1 MTKLSRQNWTRIA
14 RNVAKAQSKIAND
27 LLDVAEAEGN
37 GEVAGPQEV
46 VDAIEVIV
54 DQLEE
59 VQAAIPAEASA
70 DEAVVEA
77 PVEGPVVD
85 EEVEAPVEE
94 VEAPV
99 VEEEEEEEEY
109 VAKLKSQVAALTKK
123 VGAQERER
131 MAQAYSELFDDIK
144 VAQVKF
150 DEVIRSSEPNRSWQ
164 GKIAAIENYRNET
177 KSNPSYATAPT
188 TSGFL
193 SRSKVAKLRGNGL
206 EHL

>member
-27 LLDVAEAEGN
+27 LLDVAEAEGT

-59 VQAAIPAEASA
+59 VQAAIPAEASG
-70 DEAVVEA
+70 DEL
-77 PVEGPVVD
+77 G
-85 EEVEAPVEE
+85 VEAPVEE
-94 VEAPV
+94 LGEEVAAP

-109 VAKLKSQVAALTKK
+109 VAKLKSQVAVLTKK

-131 MAQAYSELFDDIK
+131 IAQSYSELFDDIK

-150 DEVIRSSEPNRSWQ
+150 DEVIRSSEPNGSWQ
-164 GKIAAIENYRNET
+164 GKIAAIENYRNEV
-177 KSNPSYATAPT
+177 KSNPSYAVAPT

>member
-27 LLDVAEAEGN
+27 LLDVAEAEGA

-59 VQAAIPAEASA
+59 VQAAIPAEASG
-70 DEAVVEA
+70 DELGVEA
-77 PVEGPVVD
+77 PVEGPV

-99 VEEEEEEEEY
+99 VEEEEEEEY

-123 VGAQERER
+123 VGVQERER

-150 DEVIRSSEPNRSWQ
+150 DEVIRSSEPISSWQ

>member
-27 LLDVAEAEGN
+27 LLDVAEAEGT

-59 VQAAIPAEASA
+59 VQAAIPAEASG
-70 DEAVVEA
+70 DELGVEA
-77 PVEGPVVD
+77 PVEELG

-109 VAKLKSQVAALTKK
+109 VAKLKSQVAVLTKK

-131 MAQAYSELFDDIK
+131 IAQSYSELFDDIK

-150 DEVIRSSEPNRSWQ
+150 DEVIRSSEPNGSWQ
-164 GKIAAIENYRNET
+164 GKIAAIENYRNEV
-177 KSNPSYATAPT
+177 KSNPSYAVAPT

>member
-1 MTKLSRQNWTRIA
+1 MTQLSRQNWTRIA
-14 RNVAKAQSKIAND
+14 RNVAKAQSKIANE
-27 LLDVAEAEGN
+27 LLDVAEAEGT

-59 VQAAIPAEASA
+59 VQAAIPAEAS
-70 DEAVVEA
+70 
-77 PVEGPVVD
+77 G
-85 EEVEAPVEE
+85 EELGVEAPVEE
-94 VEAPV
+94 APV
-99 VEEEEEEEEY
+99 EEVAAPVEEEEEEEEY
-109 VAKLKSQVAALTKK
+109 VAKLKSQVAALTHK

-131 MAQAYSELFDDIK
+131 FAQAYSELFDDIK

-150 DEVIRSSEPNRSWQ
+150 DEVIHSPEPASSWQ

-177 KSNPSYATAPT
+177 KNNSSYAVAPT

-193 SRSKVAKLRGNGL
+193 SRSKVAKLKSDGL

>member
-14 RNVAKAQSKIAND
+14 RNVAKAQSRIAND
-27 LLDVAEAEGN
+27 LLDVAEAEGT

-59 VQAAIPAEASA
+59 VQAAIPAEASG
-70 DEAVVEA
+70 DELGVEA
-77 PVEGPVVD
+77 PVEELG
-85 EEVEAPVEE
+85 EEVAAPVEE

-99 VEEEEEEEEY
+99 EEEEEEEY
-109 VAKLKSQVAALTKK
+109 VAKLKSQVAVLTKK

-131 MAQAYSELFDDIK
+131 IAQSYSELFDDIK

-150 DEVIRSSEPNRSWQ
+150 DEVIRSSEPNGSWQ
-164 GKIAAIENYRNET
+164 GKIAAIENYRNEV
-177 KSNPSYATAPT
+177 KSNPSYAVAPT

>member
-27 LLDVAEAEGN
+27 LLDVAEAEGT

-59 VQAAIPAEASA
+59 VQAAIPAEASG
-70 DEAVVEA
+70 DELGVEA
-77 PVEGPVVD
+77 PVEELGG
-85 EEVEAPVEE
+85 EVEAPVEE

-99 VEEEEEEEEY
+99 EEEEEEEY
-109 VAKLKSQVAALTKK
+109 VAKLKSQVAVLTKK

-131 MAQAYSELFDDIK
+131 IAQSYSELFDDIK

-150 DEVIRSSEPNRSWQ
+150 DEVIRSSEPNGSWQ
-164 GKIAAIENYRNET
+164 GKIAAIENYRNEV

>member
-1 MTKLSRQNWTRIA
+1 MTQLSRQNWTRIA
-14 RNVAKAQSKIAND
+14 RNVAKAQSKIANE
-27 LLDVAEAEGN
+27 LLDVAEAEGT

-59 VQAAIPAEASA
+59 VQAAIPAEAS
-70 DEAVVEA
+70 
-77 PVEGPVVD
+77 G
-85 EEVEAPVEE
+85 EELGVEAPVEE
-94 VEAPV
+94 APV
-99 VEEEEEEEEY
+99 EEVAAPVEEEEEEEEY
-109 VAKLKSQVAALTKK
+109 VAKLKSQVAVLTRK

-131 MAQAYSELFDDIK
+131 LAQAYSELFDDVK

-150 DEVIRSSEPNRSWQ
+150 DEVIRSSEPNGSWQ

-177 KSNPSYATAPT
+177 KNNSSYAVAPT

-193 SRSKVAKLRGNGL
+193 SRSKVAKLKSDGL

>member
-1 MTKLSRQNWTRIA
+1 MTRLSKQNWTRIA

-59 VQAAIPAEASA
+59 VQAAIPAEASG
-70 DEAVVEA
+70 DELGVEA
-77 PVEGPVVD
+77 PVEELGE

-109 VAKLKSQVAALTKK
+109 VAKLKSQVAVLTRK

-131 MAQAYSELFDDIK
+131 LAQAYSELFDDIK

-177 KSNPSYATAPT
+177 KSNPSYAIAPT

-193 SRSKVAKLRGNGL
+193 SRSKVAKLRGSGL

>member
-59 VQAAIPAEASA
+59 VQAAIPAEAS
-70 DEAVVEA
+70 
-77 PVEGPVVD
+77 G
-85 EEVEAPVEE
+85 EELGVEAPVEE
-94 VEAPV
+94 APV
-99 VEEEEEEEEY
+99 EEVAAPVEEEEEEEEY
-109 VAKLKSQVAALTKK
+109 VAKLKSQVAALTHK

-131 MAQAYSELFDDIK
+131 LAQAYSELFDDIK

-150 DEVIRSSEPNRSWQ
+150 DEVIRSSEPNGSWQ

-177 KSNPSYATAPT
+177 KNNSSYAVAPT

-193 SRSKVAKLRGNGL
+193 SRSKVAKLKSDGL

>member
-1 MTKLSRQNWTRIA
+1 MTQLSRQNWTRIA
-14 RNVAKAQSKIAND
+14 RNVAKAQSKIANE
-27 LLDVAEAEGN
+27 LLDVAEAEGA

-59 VQAAIPAEASA
+59 VQAAIPAEAS
-70 DEAVVEA
+70 
-77 PVEGPVVD
+77 G
-85 EEVEAPVEE
+85 EELGVEAPVEE
-94 VEAPV
+94 APV
-99 VEEEEEEEEY
+99 EEVAAPVEEEEEEEEY
-109 VAKLKSQVAALTKK
+109 VAKLKSQVAALTHK

-131 MAQAYSELFDDIK
+131 LAQAYSELFDDIK

-150 DEVIRSSEPNRSWQ
+150 DEVIRSSEPNGSWQ
-164 GKIAAIENYRNET
+164 GKIAAIENYRNEV
-177 KSNPSYATAPT
+177 KSNPSYAVAPT

>member
-77 PVEGPVVD
+77 PVEGPVE

-99 VEEEEEEEEY
+99 VEEEEEEEY

-150 DEVIRSSEPNRSWQ
+150 DEVIRSSAPISSWQ

>member
-77 PVEGPVVD
+77 PVEGPV

-123 VGAQERER
+123 VGVQERER

-150 DEVIRSSEPNRSWQ
+150 DEVIRSSEPISSWQ

>member
-59 VQAAIPAEASA
+59 VQAAIPAEASG
-70 DEAVVEA
+70 EELGVEA
-77 PVEGPVVD
+77 PVEELGG
-85 EEVEAPVEE
+85 EVEAPVEE

-109 VAKLKSQVAALTKK
+109 VAKLKSQVAVLTRK

-131 MAQAYSELFDDIK
+131 LAQAYSELFDDIK

-150 DEVIRSSEPNRSWQ
+150 DEVIRSSEPISSWQ
-164 GKIAAIENYRNET
+164 GKIAAIENYRNEV
-177 KSNPSYATAPT
+177 KSNPSYAIAPT

-193 SRSKVAKLRGNGL
+193 SRSKVAKLRGSGL

>member
-1 MTKLSRQNWTRIA
+1 MTQLSRQNWTRIA
-14 RNVAKAQSKIAND
+14 RNVAKAQSKIANE
-27 LLDVAEAEGN
+27 LLDVAEAEGT

-59 VQAAIPAEASA
+59 VQAAIPAEAS
-70 DEAVVEA
+70 
-77 PVEGPVVD
+77 G
-85 EEVEAPVEE
+85 EELGVEAPVEE
-94 VEAPV
+94 APV
-99 VEEEEEEEEY
+99 EEVAAPVEEEEEEEEY
-109 VAKLKSQVAALTKK
+109 VAKLKSQVAALTQK

-131 MAQAYSELFDDIK
+131 LAQAYSELFDDIK

-150 DEVIRSSEPNRSWQ
+150 DEVIRSSEPNGSWQ

-177 KSNPSYATAPT
+177 KNNSSYAVAPT

-193 SRSKVAKLRGNGL
+193 SRSKVAKLKSDGL

>member
-77 PVEGPVVD
+77 PVEGPV

-99 VEEEEEEEEY
+99 VEEEEEEEY

-123 VGAQERER
+123 VGVQERER

-150 DEVIRSSEPNRSWQ
+150 DEVIRSSEPISSWQ

>member
-77 PVEGPVVD
+77 PVEGPVE

-99 VEEEEEEEEY
+99 VEEEEEEEY
-109 VAKLKSQVAALTKK
+109 VAKLKSQVAALTKM

-150 DEVIRSSEPNRSWQ
+150 DEVIRSKEPISSWQ
-164 GKIAAIENYRNET
+164 GKIAAIESYRNET
-177 KSNPSYATAPT
+177 KSNPSYAVAPT

-193 SRSKVAKLRGNGL
+193 SRSKVAKLRGSGL

>member
-77 PVEGPVVD
+77 PVEGPVE
-85 EEVEAPVEE
+85 EEVAAPVEE

-99 VEEEEEEEEY
+99 ADEEEEEEY
-109 VAKLKSQVAALTKK
+109 VAKLKSQVAALTRK

-150 DEVIRSSEPNRSWQ
+150 DEVIRSSEPISSWQ
-164 GKIAAIENYRNET
+164 GKIAAIESYRNET
-177 KSNPSYATAPT
+177 KSNPSYAVAPT

-193 SRSKVAKLRGNGL
+193 SRSKVAKLRGSGL

>member
-1 MTKLSRQNWTRIA
+1 MTRLSRQNWTRIA

-59 VQAAIPAEASA
+59 VQAAIPAEASG
-70 DEAVVEA
+70 DELGVEA
-77 PVEGPVVD
+77 PVEELG
-85 EEVEAPVEE
+85 EEVAAPVEE
-94 VEAPV
+94 VEAPI
-99 VEEEEEEEEY
+99 EEEEEEEY
-109 VAKLKSQVAALTKK
+109 VAKLKSQVAVLTRK

-131 MAQAYSELFDDIK
+131 LAQAYSELFDDVK

-150 DEVIRSSEPNRSWQ
+150 DEVIRSSEPNGSWQ
-164 GKIAAIENYRNET
+164 GKIAAIENYRNEV
-177 KSNPSYATAPT
+177 KSNPSYAIAPT

-193 SRSKVAKLRGNGL
+193 SRSKVAKLRGSGL

>member
-1 MTKLSRQNWTRIA
+1 MTQLSRQNWTRIA
-14 RNVAKAQSKIAND
+14 RNVAKAQSKIANE
-27 LLDVAEAEGN
+27 LLDVAEAEGT

-59 VQAAIPAEASA
+59 VQAAIPAEASGG
-70 DEAVVEA
+70 EL
-77 PVEGPVVD
+77 G
-85 EEVEAPVEE
+85 VEAPVEE
-94 VEAPV
+94 APV
-99 VEEEEEEEEY
+99 EEVAAPVEEEEEEEEY
-109 VAKLKSQVAALTKK
+109 VAKLKSQVAALTHK

-131 MAQAYSELFDDIK
+131 LAQAYSELFDDIK

-150 DEVIRSSEPNRSWQ
+150 DEVIHSPETVSSWQ

-177 KSNPSYATAPT
+177 KNNSSYAVAPT

-193 SRSKVAKLRGNGL
+193 SRSKVAKLKSDGL